1 LLSAGEGVKEE
12 CPLQV
17 ACCASEEATARGPV
31 GGEAVAG
38 QSGTTNFVEASGASE
53 EAIAR
58 RPAVIGGRLSRAE
71 QNHELS
77 ASPLGPLD
85 AKHPARRQ
93 PYSTTKSSRVISLS

>member
-1 LLSAGEGVKEE
+1 MPFAGGLLCKRGGYREG
-12 CPLQV
+12 
-17 ACCASEEATARGPV
+17 ACRR
-31 GGEAVAG
+31 EAVAG